1 MFLLPLQERTV
12 FGMWIETVK
21 GMWNTAIEKHMFFLD
36 REPSRCDYC
45 GRRILDNDKCVARVA
60 ARSEFSH
67 HVTFITTCLNHGDYD
82 GQIVMDCFTTVN
94 MTLMKERPFYHEMA
108 VLHEAWFYVK
118 AVGKFVRSF
127 FRELPMGILCSLDLP
142 LRKAIERQ
150 KERLG
155 YK

>member
-12 FGMWIETVK
+12 FGMWGATVK
-21 GMWNTAIEKHMFFLD
+21 GLWRDATDIHFGD
-36 REPSRCDYC
+36 RDGPTRCAFC
-45 GRRILDNDKCVARVA
+45 GRRLEGYTDMVVRGS
-60 ARSEFSH
+60 RSPSGKTT
-67 HVTFITTCLNHGDYD
+67 TFVGTCLNHGDYD
-82 GQIVMDCFTTVN
+82 GQVVVDCFTAVN
-94 MTLMKERPFYHEMA
+94 MTLKKEPRFYHETA
-108 VLHEAWFYVK
+108 ILHEAWFYVK
-118 AVGKFVRSF
+118 AVGKFVQSF